1 MYFFTNVIFLIKRW
15 ASQVVLMVKHPP
27 TIQELEEM
35 SVQSLGW
42 EDPLEKG
49 IEIYFSICL
58 KELHGQRSLA
68 GYRLQTQK
76 ESDTTKVT

>member
-1 MYFFTNVIFLIKRW
+1 
-15 ASQVVLMVKHPP
+15 MVKHPP
-27 TIQELEEM
+27 TIQEIEEM

-42 EDPLEKG
+42 EDPLEEG

-68 GYRLQTQK
+68 GYRL
-76 ESDTTKVT
+76 

>member
-1 MYFFTNVIFLIKRW
+1 
-15 ASQVVLMVKHPP
+15 MVKHPP
-27 TIQELEEM
+27 TIQEIEEM

-49 IEIYFSICL
+49 IGIYFSICL

-68 GYRLQTQK
+68 GYRL
-76 ESDTTKVT
+76 